1 MELEEGRLEL
11 SKRVWRVAVEQRR
24 RGAEDP
30 TMMDLEISTI
40 KMINHFIKVEVVVVL
55 EGM

>member
-24 RGAEDP
+24 RGVEDP
-30 TMMDLEISTI
+30 MMMDLEISTI